1 MVFNTITFFV
11 FFVIFYNLYWGINK
25 YANVRYRNLF
35 TLIASY
41 FFYGW
46 WDYRFLG
53 LIIISSFSDYILGL
67 KIYQSKSQKTRKLFL
82 IISLFINLGI
92 LGFFKYYNFF
102 IDSFLDLA
110 SVFNLSLNLYTLK
123 IILPVG
129 ISFYTFQT
137 LSYTI
142 DIYRGKL
149 KPTNDIIAFFTFVA
163 FFPQLVAGPIER
175 ASNLLKQFQERK
187 KFSYENSV
195 VGLRTILWGLFKK
208 IVIADNLGLIVDV
221 IFDPASDF
229 TGISVFMGGLL
240 FAFQV
245 YCDFSGYSDIAIG
258 ISKMLGYELMINFK
272 TPYFSASFTEFWR
285 RWHISLST
293 WFKDYVYIPLGGSKK
308 SKIRVD
314 LNIFITFFLSGLWHG
329 AQITFV
335 LWGSLHGIAL
345 IIEKYL
351 KIKVKPYIA
360 IPFVFFVFCLFLL
373 PFRAIDLS
381 HLIDLVNRLFVFN
394 ISFQEISNTFFAL
407 LSVNKSITLFIV
419 FIIFIIVE
427 YKIGLNDFSS
437 WIAKM
442 KGKYRISIYMVLI
455 LTIALLG
462 NFDVKPYF
470 IYFQF

>member
-1 MVFNTITFFV
+1 MVFNSITFFV
-11 FFVIFYNLYWGINK
+11 FFVVFFNLYWILNK
-25 YANVRYRNLF
+25 YASIRFRNLF
-35 TLIASY
+35 TLISSY
-41 FFYGW
+41 IFYGW
-46 WDYRFLG
+46 WDYRFLS
-53 LIIISSFSDYILGL
+53 LIIISSISDYILGL
-67 KIYQSKSQKTRKLFL
+67 KIYHAKNRSNRKIYLFL
-82 IISLFINLGI
+82 SLFINLGI

-102 IDSFLDLA
+102 IDSFIDLI
-110 SVFNLSLNLYTLK
+110 SLFNISANIHTLK

-142 DIYRGKL
+142 DIYKNKL
-149 KPTNDIIAFFTFVA
+149 KPTNDIISFFTFVA

-175 ASNLLKQFQERK
+175 ASRLLKQFKERK
-187 KFSYENSV
+187 KFSYKNSV
-195 VGLRTILWGLFKK
+195 AGLRLVLWGLFKK

-229 TGISVFMGGLL
+229 TGISVFMGGFL

-285 RWHISLST
+285 RWHISLSS

-308 SKIRVD
+308 SKLRVD

-351 KIKVKPYIA
+351 KFKVKPYIA

-373 PFRAIDLS
+373 PFRANNLS
-381 HLIDLVNRLFVFN
+381 HLMDLISRLFIFN
-394 ISFQEISNTFFAL
+394 ISFQEISNTFFEL
-407 LSVNKSITLFIV
+407 LSVNKSITLLIV
-419 FIIFIIVE
+419 FITFLIVE
-427 YKIGLNDFSS
+427 YKIGLNDFSL

-442 KGKYRISIYMVLI
+442 NSKYRISIYLVLI
-455 LTIALLG
+455 LIIALLA
-462 NFDVKPYF
+462 NFDVKPNF